1 MAACA
6 EPARRRTRQ
15 LATVLAAVRAS
26 GVQHPT
32 AERVFAEVR
41 RQLPRISLGTV
52 YRNLQRLAAD
62 GVIGVTHPEG
72 GAARFDPTP
81 GGHDHFVCR
90 ACGRIDDLPASSPR
104 AVWRAARRAGH
115 AVSSHALL
123 LYGECRDCRSA
134 AGAAR

>member
-1 MAACA
+1 MATRT

-26 GVQHPT
+26 GVEHPT

-62 GVIGVTHPEG
+62 GAIGVTRPAG
-72 GAARFDPTP
+72 GPARFDPTP

-90 ACGRIDDLPASSPR
+90 TCGRLDDLPASPPWT
-104 AVWRAARRAGH
+104 VWRAAERAGH
-115 AVSSHALL
+115 AVASHALL
-123 LYGECRDCRSA
+123 LYGVCRDCRR
-134 AGAAR
+134 GAR